1 MPLTPKEAGGTVSLR
16 PACSIIYW
24 VPGSKEEEGGEG
36 GEEMEEEEEEKLQ
49 SSSTSTKAKLL
60 LSGFGRRREA
70 V

>member
-16 PACSIIYW
+16 PACSIYW